1 MIDNLLFQDKRLAVQ
16 LTKIENKNEPN
27 CVNDDS
33 DEEVTSVHGDDEQQL
48 SSYELER
55 LLNIQKNESFF
66 KQLNLHEVLD
76 IIIL

>member
-1 MIDNLLFQDKRLAVQ
+1 MQ
-16 LTKIENKNEPN
+16 LTKIENKNETN